1 MKFLVVVLLALLAT
15 PALGDQYSCQTV
27 DRSAVAFVNTN
38 VLVSK
43 LETARRCSL
52 SVDGAT
58 ATGGR
63 SEAFVG
69 AFNNLQY
76 ELFERDGGDSGIN
89 ADMLAAMFTGPFGPE
104 SNMRG
109 GDELVMR
116 TTEALDGD
124 DIALFEE
131 CLREFAQMLGPQYEY
146 GEIYDFG
153 ERASGEAR
161 CSVVMPSGGDG
172 RPEPGR
178 LISRDGALQLEFE
191 TNETAFSLLVP
202 ANFLIDMRDGN
213 GIFN

>member
-1 MKFLVVVLLALLAT
+1 MKLLLIVVLALLAT
-15 PALGDQYSCQTV
+15 PALADQYSCQTV

-38 VLVSK
+38 VVVSK

-63 SEAFVG
+63 SDAFVG
-69 AFNNLQY
+69 AFNNLEY
-76 ELFERDGGDSGIN
+76 ELFQRDAGDSGIN

-124 DIALFEE
+124 DVALFDQ

-146 GEIYDFG
+146 GQIYDFG
-153 ERASGEAR
+153 TRESRNAR
-161 CSVVMPSGGDG
+161 CSVVMPSEGG

-191 TNETAFSLLVP
+191 IDETTFSLLVP

-213 GIFN
+213 GFFN